1 MIATTASDR
10 SFFGRSL
17 PPFIRRDARYLPHY
31 ATLQNANPGCI
42 LITACLF
49 DYNQR
54 IGQCPI
60 SDMWQ
65 PSTGSLLGRGL
76 SSSLGVF
83 GGKCTSLKMLLTV
96 AEFIALQRTTPSP
109 SLLLILNPPFEVW
122 LQVQDLP
129 LLLEL
134 SLSRA

>member
-1 MIATTASDR
+1 MLIQVAFRLLLVS
-10 SFFGRSL
+10 
-17 PPFIRRDARYLPHY
+17 
-31 ATLQNANPGCI
+31 
-42 LITACLF
+42 LITIKGLGNAQFLTCGNPLPALCS
-49 DYNQR
+49 
-54 IGQCPI
+54 G
-60 SDMWQ
+60 
-65 PSTGSLLGRGL
+65 GVSLRR
-76 SSSLGVF
+76 SLGVF

-109 SLLLILNPPFEVW
+109 SLLLLLNPPFEVW